1 MQFGLDIPING
12 AYAHPRTLADLA
24 AEAEEA
30 GWDGFFLQDVLF
42 STEPIVDPWV
52 ALAAVAV
59 RTQRL
64 RIGVFL
70 TPLPRR
76 RPWQVARQAVTID
89 HLSQGRLIFGA
100 ALGFQAL
107 DFTSFGEDYDP
118 RTRAEKLD
126 EGLEIVQGLWSG
138 EAFSFHGPH
147 YHLEHVPLLP
157 KPLQSPRIPVWVAGG
172 WPHKKPFRRAA
183 RWDGIY
189 LMTVNQVT
197 GALLTPDEI
206 REIVGY
212 VKTYRPSST
221 PFEVAVNGELST
233 DGHQKAERVQRYE
246 AAGATWWVEHEAPRA
261 PVE

>member
-24 AEAEEA
+24 ADAEEA

-76 RPWQVARQAVTID
+76 RPWQVARQAMTLD
-89 HLSQGRLIFGA
+89 QLSQGQLIFGA

-138 EAFSFHGPH
+138 KAFSFHGTH
-147 YHLEHVPLLP
+147 YHLENITFLP

-172 WPHKKPFRRAA
+172 GHTRSHSAERRAGMA
-183 RWDGIY
+183 F
-189 LMTVNQVT
+189 T
-197 GALLTPDEI
+197 
-206 REIVGY
+206 
-212 VKTYRPSST
+212 
-221 PFEVAVNGELST
+221 
-233 DGHQKAERVQRYE
+233 
-246 AAGATWWVEHEAPRA
+246 
-261 PVE
+261 

>member
-59 RTQRL
+59 RTERL

-76 RPWQVARQAVTID
+76 RPWQVARQAATLD
-89 HLSQGRLIFGA
+89 LLSQGRLIFGA

-138 EAFSFHGPH
+138 EAFSFHGTH
-147 YHLEHVPLLP
+147 YHLENVTLLP

-172 WPHKKPFRRAA
+172 VATQEAIPPS
-183 RWDGIY
+183 
-189 LMTVNQVT
+189 
-197 GALLTPDEI
+197 GALGWHLPDD
-206 REIVGY
+206 RQSG
-212 VKTYRPSST
+212 
-221 PFEVAVNGELST
+221 
-233 DGHQKAERVQRYE
+233 DGHLANS
-246 AAGATWWVEHEAPRA
+246 
-261 PVE
+261 